1 MRKFPWFARWESLIK
16 ASRNIS
22 KENKMAEENPPR
34 SAPEAGK
41 DSPVDPSPLEPRAY
55 TPPAR
60 RSSKRRK
67 NLAIL
72 ALIVVV
78 IVGGIFL
85 WRYLGSYEST
95 DDAQADVH
103 LYPVSARVSGYVV
116 AVNVGDNQWVEKGTV
131 LVEIDP
137 KDYEVA
143 VAQAQAN
150 LNNALATAQSLNI
163 TVPITSV
170 NSSSQLKF
178 TASGIEDANA
188 GIIAAERQLTAA
200 HAQVEAA
207 EANDVKAQDDLRR
220 YKLLVDKREV
230 SEQVY
235 DQALAAAKSSTA
247 TIAAAQA
254 NESAAQQFVHQA
266 QSRLAQADANHQYAE
281 TGPQQVS
288 STRAHVQALV
298 ADVEQKRALLEHAQL
313 NLGYTKIVAP
323 VSGEVN
329 KTVVVGMNV
338 QDGQQLLTVVPLDEV
353 WVTANFKETQLKH
366 MQVGQ
371 KAEIHIDSSGRTLK
385 GHVDSIA
392 GATGPL
398 FSLLPPE
405 NATGNYVKIV
415 QRIPVKIVLDPGENK
430 DRLLRPGMNVV
441 PDVYLR

>member
-1 MRKFPWFARWESLIK
+1 
-16 ASRNIS
+16 
-22 KENKMAEENPPR
+22 MADEKPPR
-34 SAPEAGK
+34 SMPDTGK
-41 DSPVDPSPLEPRAY
+41 ESISDPSPLTDRNYP
-55 TPPAR
+55 PPAR
-60 RSSKRRK
+60 QNPKRRR
-67 NLAIL
+67 NIVIL
-72 ALIVVV
+72 MVALVVL
-78 IVGGIFL
+78 VGGVFL

-103 LYPVSARVSGYVV
+103 LYPVSARISGYVV
-116 AVNVGDNQWVEKGTV
+116 KVNVDDNQWVEKGTV

-150 LNNALATAQSLNI
+150 LANAEATAQSLNI

-170 NSSSQLKF
+170 NTSSQLKS
-178 TASGIEDANA
+178 TASDIDNTKA
-188 GIIAAERQLTAA
+188 GVIAAQRQLTAA
-200 HAQVEAA
+200 HAQLEQA
-207 EANDVKAQDDLRR
+207 EANDVKAQDDLHR
-220 YKLLVDKREV
+220 YKLLVDKKEV
-230 SEQVY
+230 AEQIY

-247 TIAAAQA
+247 AVAAARA
-254 NESAAQQFVHQA
+254 NESAAQQFVEQA
-266 QSRLAQADANHQYAE
+266 FSRQVQADANHQYAE

-288 STRAHVQALV
+288 STKARARAAV
-298 ADVEQKRALLEHAQL
+298 ADVEQKRAQLEQALL
-313 NLGYTKIVAP
+313 NLQYTKIIAP

-329 KTVVVGMNV
+329 KTVVAGLNV
-338 QDGQQLLTVVPLDEV
+338 QPGQQLLTVVPLDDV

-366 MQVGQ
+366 MRVGQ
-371 KAEIHIDSSGRTLK
+371 KAEIRVDSTGRAMK

-415 QRIPVKIVLDPGENK
+415 QRVPVKIVLEPGENR
-430 DRLLRPGMNVV
+430 DRQLRPGMNVV